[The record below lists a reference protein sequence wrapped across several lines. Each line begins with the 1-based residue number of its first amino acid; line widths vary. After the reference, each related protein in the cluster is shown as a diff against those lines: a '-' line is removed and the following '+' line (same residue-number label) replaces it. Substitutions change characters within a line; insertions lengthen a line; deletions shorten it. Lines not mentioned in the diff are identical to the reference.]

1 MKKNFFLSIVIF
13 LLAANLHGQN
23 TDARMAASP
32 GQYLTLY
39 LDGDVTYDTY
49 IRQQITFV
57 NFMRDRQTA
66 SLHLLITTQGTGG
79 GGMEYTLFYFGQKE
93 FAGKNDTLKYAAGNN
108 DTDEEIR
115 EGLVTYIK
123 MGLMTYIARLP
134 SAGNFAIEYHSNPAA
149 SGIQQPAIKDWK
161 NWVFTVSVTGNANGE
176 KSYKNLYVT
185 GGASAGKI
193 TDDWKINIRM
203 NGNYNYSKYDYDGF
217 TYISETQSKSGDALI
232 VRSLTG
238 HWSAGVAASAYTST
252 YNNYDFNGSL
262 SPAIEWDLFP
272 YTSSTSRLFTILYQ
286 LTPSYADYTDTTL
299 YDKTSEFLFSQ
310 SLTSTVSLIE
320 KWGTVSFSLYGSNY
334 FHDWSKNS
342 LYLSGALNLRI
353 VKGLDLNIYAS
364 YGLVH
369 DQLSLPKQGATPEE
383 VLTRQIELSTN
394 FNYYT
399 SLGISYSFGS
409 IYNNVVNARMNL
421 LE

>member
-1 MKKNFFLSIVIF
+1 MKKCLFISILLLLLSG
-13 LLAANLHGQN
+13 NLHAQ
-23 TDARMAASP
+23 TDNDTVTASP
-32 GQYLTLY
+32 DQYLNLY
-39 LDGDVTYDTY
+39 IDGNLNYDDY

-57 NFMRDRQTA
+57 NFMRDRQMA
-66 SLHLLITTQGTGG
+66 SLHLLITTQVTGG

-93 FAGKNDTLKYAAGNN
+93 FNGKNDTLKYVADKNN
-108 DTDEEIR
+108 TDDETR
-115 EGLVTYIK
+115 EGLVRIIK
-123 MGLMTYIARLP
+123 MGLMPYIARLP
-134 SAGNFAIEYHSNPAA
+134 SSGNFAIDYNSNPAS
-149 SGIQQPAIKDWK
+149 SGLQQAETKDWK
-161 NWVFTVSVTGNANGE
+161 NWVFTVSATVNANGE
-176 KSYKNLYVT
+176 KSYQNLYVT

-203 NGNYNYSKYDYDGF
+203 NGAYNYSNYDYDGF

-232 VRSLTG
+232 VRSLSE
-238 HWSAGVAASAYTST
+238 HWSAGMAASVYTST
-252 YNNYDFNGSL
+252 YSNYDFNGSL

-286 LTPSYADYTDTTL
+286 LTPAYADYTDTTL

-353 VKGLDLNIYAS
+353 VKGLDLNIYGS

-399 SLGISYSFGS
+399 SVGISYSFGS